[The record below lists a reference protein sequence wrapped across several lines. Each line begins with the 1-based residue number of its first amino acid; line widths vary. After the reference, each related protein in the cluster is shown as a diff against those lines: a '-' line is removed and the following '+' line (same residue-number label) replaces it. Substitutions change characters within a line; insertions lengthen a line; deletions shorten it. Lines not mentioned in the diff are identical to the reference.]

1 MQFLFMDIRGGLIN
15 KKGATM
21 RPKSKAKLP
30 HFVAGNCASCALFRE
45 RNHPDCKEC
54 LRLGYSANPKP
65 MWREAAED
73 N

>member
-1 MQFLFMDIRGGLIN
+1 M
-15 KKGATM
+15 
-21 RPKSKAKLP
+21 KSKAKLP
-30 HFVAGNCASCALFRE
+30 RFIAGNCASCALFRE

-54 LRLGYSANPKP
+54 LRLGCSASPKP